1 MKVKK
6 VRRRKFNFK
15 KFFKFL
21 LFLCITISITYYISK
36 EPLRNIII
44 KGNYL
49 INDDEIIEKSGL
61 LDYPSFINT
70 SKKKIKNKIKT
81 IPIIKDVTIKKK
93 WGYILEINIKEYNI
107 LFKIRSSGEYVLDE
121 DLYINELNYN
131 TQVPILIN
139 YVPSE
144 CLNKMIKKFKLLEND
159 NLQKISEI
167 EYSPTTFDDER
178 FILYMKD
185 GNEVYITLNK
195 INELNNYTK
204 IKRQLGDKKG
214 ILYLDSGNYFEIK
227 E

>member
-70 SKKKIKNKIKT
+70 SKKKIKNKIKQ
-81 IPIIKDVTIKKK
+81 
-93 WGYILEINIKEYNI
+93 YQ
-107 LFKIRSSGEYVLDE
+107 S
-121 DLYINELNYN
+121 
-131 TQVPILIN
+131 
-139 YVPSE
+139 
-144 CLNKMIKKFKLLEND
+144 
-159 NLQKISEI
+159 
-167 EYSPTTFDDER
+167 
-178 FILYMKD
+178 
-185 GNEVYITLNK
+185 
-195 INELNNYTK
+195 
-204 IKRQLGDKKG
+204 
-214 ILYLDSGNYFEIK
+214 
-227 E
+227 